1 MKTIGIII
9 NPRARSVKKSRVN
22 MADLFEREGGDLVD
36 VRKTGTLD
44 ELEQAC
50 MDFKRNRY
58 SYIGIS
64 GGDGTIHQVITR
76 LINVYLPGSVPP
88 VVLLGGGTMNNIVR
102 DLDLRGTP
110 QAVLSKLVA
119 ALKQGSAVAT
129 ATRDTIK
136 IDNCFGFIFGIGV
149 VTNILNAAYDC
160 ADPGPLRNLVVI
172 ATALRDGIFN
182 REDSKLFTRIQAR
195 VHVDDDEI
203 PFADLLGVI
212 AGTVEHK
219 GMGFHLLPRANEK
232 RGTFQVLISGL
243 KPRELARQVLRAKK
257 GIPLKGALNYNNI
270 GNRVRIFAEN
280 DISYTIDGDLYNGSR
295 ELIIETGPEITF
307 VEI

>member
-9 NPRARSVKKSRVN
+9 NPRAKSVKKSGVD
-22 MADLFEREGGDLVD
+22 MADLFEREGGGLVD

-88 VVLLGGGTMNNIVR
+88 VVLLGGGTMNNIAR
-102 DLDLRGTP
+102 DLNLRGAP
-110 QAVLSKLVA
+110 RAVLSKLVS
-119 ALKQGSAVAT
+119 ALKKGSTVSMS
-129 ATRDTIK
+129 TRDTIK
-136 IDNCFGFIFGIGV
+136 IGDRYGFIFGNGL

-160 ADPGPLRNLVVI
+160 EDPGPLRNLVVI
-172 ATALRDGIFN
+172 ATALRDGMFN
-182 REDSKLFTRIQAR
+182 RADSKIFTQLHAR
-195 VHVDDDEI
+195 VYVDNYEI
-203 PFADLLGVI
+203 PFTDLLGVI
-212 AGTVEHK
+212 VGTVEHK

-232 RGTFQVLISGL
+232 RGTFQVLISGI
-243 KPRELARQVLRAKK
+243 KPRDLVMQVLRAKNV
-257 GIPLKGALNYNNI
+257 IPLKGELNYNNI
-270 GNRVRIFAEN
+270 GSRVSQR
-280 DISYTIDGDLYNGSR
+280 LQR
-295 ELIIETGPEITF
+295 
-307 VEI
+307 